1 MVAVGRAAPE
11 VVEQVLAV
19 QEAVVQEAAADA
31 GAAGTA
37 PAGATV
43 APRSRRALSRAAR
56 EGRLLAAERDG
67 ELAGWVLVEPCVPGT
82 VELGGM
88 YVLPRHRQ
96 GEVFRALTAA
106 ALSLHPRALVVTMDA
121 RFAAWLVR
129 EHGFT
134 RSSLW
139 GLTLASWGMFLWR
152 RVAPWRLRAALAH
165 VRGARAAGREVHY
178 LMRVRPAGEV
188 PLL

>member
-1 MVAVGRAAPE
+1 MA

-19 QEAVVQEAAADA
+19 QEAMAADA
-31 GAAGTA
+31 ASGGGTSGGDA
-37 PAGATV
+37 SGGGTV
-43 APRSRRALSRAAR
+43 APRSRRTLNRAAR
-56 EGRLLAAERDG
+56 QGRLLCAERDG
-67 ELAGWVLVEPCVPGT
+67 ELAGWVLVEPCRPGT

-96 GEVFRALTAA
+96 GDVFRTLTAA

-165 VRGARAAGREVHY
+165 VRGARQAGREVHY